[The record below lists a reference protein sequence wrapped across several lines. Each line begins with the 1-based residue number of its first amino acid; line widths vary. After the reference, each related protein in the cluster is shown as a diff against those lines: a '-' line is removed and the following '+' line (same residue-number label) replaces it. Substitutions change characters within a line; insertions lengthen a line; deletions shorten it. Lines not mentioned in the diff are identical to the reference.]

1 MTKTTF
7 SLRLHLLLLLLLPPL
22 YASAQEWT
30 TRVGEVRKEQA
41 TTSRIGRNH
50 AEEGL
55 SDEELAAS
63 GRGYSVNG
71 MFIGMVPVGLDRDQA
86 GVTPHTPEFP
96 FTLTGVGQEPIIVN
110 GLPLDTVV
118 NGHRLHLTS
127 LTDYRTERNIRWV
140 TLEEL
145 RQHCFPNLDG
155 ACVFTIN
162 KFIIPNSEGLYRI
175 DRDFIYRVEKLSSA
189 DIEGFR
195 DIPAFNLVR
204 IFTRTPHNVYR
215 GPGLKPYDWDK
226 NNTRP

>member
-1 MTKTTF
+1 M
-7 SLRLHLLLLLLLPPL
+7 
-22 YASAQEWT
+22 
-30 TRVGEVRKEQA
+30 
-41 TTSRIGRNH
+41 
-50 AEEGL
+50 
-55 SDEELAAS
+55 
-63 GRGYSVNG
+63 
-71 MFIGMVPVGLDRDQA
+71 
-86 GVTPHTPEFP
+86 
-96 FTLTGVGQEPIIVN
+96 
-110 GLPLDTVV
+110 
-118 NGHRLHLTS
+118 
-127 LTDYRTERNIRWV
+127 

-175 DRDFIYRVEKLSSA
+175 DRDFIYRVERLSSA

>member
-1 MTKTTF
+1 M
-7 SLRLHLLLLLLLPPL
+7 
-22 YASAQEWT
+22 
-30 TRVGEVRKEQA
+30 
-41 TTSRIGRNH
+41 
-50 AEEGL
+50 

-175 DRDFIYRVEKLSSA
+175 DRDFIYRVERLSSA

-195 DIPAFNLVR
+195 DFPAFNLVR
-204 IFTRTPHNVYR
+204 IFTRTPHNDHR
-215 GPGLKPYDWDK
+215 GPGVEPYDWDK

>member
-1 MTKTTF
+1 
-7 SLRLHLLLLLLLPPL
+7 
-22 YASAQEWT
+22 
-30 TRVGEVRKEQA
+30 
-41 TTSRIGRNH
+41 
-50 AEEGL
+50 
-55 SDEELAAS
+55 
-63 GRGYSVNG
+63 
-71 MFIGMVPVGLDRDQA
+71 MVPVGLDRDQA

-175 DRDFIYRVEKLSSA
+175 DRDFIYRVERLSSA

-195 DIPAFNLVR
+195 DFPAFNLVR